1 MQRGDRR
8 CDLKIPRPAVRN
20 RSMAHR
26 FATVAEPGTKRVL
39 AAVLSAA
46 AARSRK
52 RHVKHSLTGVFQPA
66 TCRR

>member
-1 MQRGDRR
+1 
-8 CDLKIPRPAVRN
+8 
-20 RSMAHR
+20 MAHR

-52 RHVKHSLTGVFQPA
+52 RHVNHSLTGVFQPA